1 MTGRFDTGFHPDYAI
16 APGETLRDKLAE
28 IGMSQADLADR
39 ANLSPKHVNQ
49 IIHGTAPITHDTA
62 LAFERITG
70 MPAKI
75 WNALEAAYRDALAR
89 QAQRELAAED
99 RAWLNQLPIAELRA
113 KGLLPKDRDEGTTF
127 EALLNFFGVADRR
140 AWERIWL
147 QPIASFKRT
156 RAFRSEPGAVAA
168 WLRAGQLQALD
179 VQCRPFDAAAFR
191 KVVRAARSL
200 TRQVDFGEQLRVL
213 CASTGVAVVYVP
225 EVGKCRASGAAQ
237 WASSTKAIIQVSD
250 RYKRSDSFWFAF
262 FHEAAHILHHSKKE
276 TFINDG
282 SEDDVVEAEANHFAR
297 TTLIPAEFE
306 PDLEN
311 LSSAADVVAFAE
323 RIGIHPGIVAG
334 RLAND
339 GIAQW
344 TWPKVGRLRSSLR
357 IVDA

>member
-1 MTGRFDTGFHPDYAI
+1 MSRRIATGFQPDYAI

-28 IGMSQADLADR
+28 IGMSQVDLADR
-39 ANLSPKHVNQ
+39 ANLSAKHVNQ
-49 IIHGTAPITHDTA
+49 IIHGAAPITHDTA

-70 MPAKI
+70 VPARI

-89 QAQRELAAED
+89 QAQRALAAED

-113 KGLLPKDRDEGTTF
+113 KGLLPRDADEGATF
-127 EALLNFFGVADRR
+127 EAMLNFFGVADRR

-147 QPIASFKRT
+147 QPVASFKRT

-168 WLRAGQLQALD
+168 WLRAGQLQALRI
-179 VQCRPFDAAAFR
+179 QCGPFDAVGFR
-191 KVVRAARSL
+191 KVIREARSL
-200 TRQVDFGEQLRVL
+200 TRRAEFGEQLRAL
-213 CASTGVAVVYVP
+213 CASAGVAVVYVP

-237 WASSTKAIIQVSD
+237 WSSSTKAIIQISD

-276 TFINDG
+276 TFVNDG
-282 SEDDVVEAEANHFAR
+282 SEDDEVEAEANHFAR
-297 TTLIPAEFE
+297 TTLIPSEFDS
-306 PDLEN
+306 DLES
-311 LSSAADVVAFAE
+311 LSNAADVVEFAD

-339 GIAQW
+339 NVAGW
-344 TWPKVGRLRSSLR
+344 TWQKVGRLRSGLR
-357 IVDA
+357 IVEV